1 MISVKET
8 SKLSGRYAKLAKD
21 LAAAAEVGIAAGAS
35 ENDGG
40 TCNCD
45 AVTLY
50 LRGWREKNVEAA
62 ATAAGV
68 GCFRWMCGSDRLY
81 VFTLMGCF
89 QGNARTTAA
98 EAMRDYLESA
108 GYSASVYSAMD

>member
-1 MISVKET
+1 MKET
-8 SKLSGRYAKLAKD
+8 SKLSGRYAQLAKD
-21 LAAAAEVGIAAGAS
+21 LSAAAEVGIAAGAA
-35 ENDGG
+35 EIDGG

-45 AVTLY
+45 AVALE
-50 LRGWREKNVEAA
+50 LRGWRGKNVEAA

-98 EAMRDYLESA
+98 EAMQDYLESA
-108 GYSASVYSAMD
+108 GYSAAVYSAMD